1 MNLSWAVIALL
12 ALACFLGGGA
22 YSFARQGRR
31 NAMWVLIILTVMS
44 VIAAVLYSLEPV

>member
-1 MNLSWAVIALL
+1 MSLSWAVIALL

-31 NAMWVLIILTVMS
+31 NAMWVLIVLAVMS
-44 VIAAVLYSLEPV
+44 VVAAGLYAWEPV

>member
-1 MNLSWAVIALL
+1 MTLSWAVIALL

-31 NAMWVLIILTVMS
+31 NAMWILLILTVMS
-44 VIAAVLYSLEPV
+44 GVAAFLYAWDPV